1 MEGYKKCPYCGEEIP
16 ENAAKCMYC
25 TAWLSDRSSP
35 DQPQNVPAQPFV
47 QPQPEP
53 QPQPQPV
60 QPQPQ
65 PVRRRNGIGTAGL
78 VLSIIGMALFWVP
91 VVNVILWF
99 LGFLF
104 SFIGVFKRPRG
115 KAIAGLVISI
125 VSVLILVV
133 ISLILG
139 GVGEAFYGSDWL
151 EELSAY

>member
-1 MEGYKKCPYCGEEIP
+1 MEGYKKCPYCGEQIP

-35 DQPQNVPAQPFV
+35 DQSQNVPAQPFV
-47 QPQPEP
+47 QPQPE
-53 QPQPQPV
+53 PQPV

-151 EELSAY
+151 EELFAY

>member
-1 MEGYKKCPYCGEEIP
+1 MEGYKKCPYCGEQIP

-25 TAWLSDRSSP
+25 TAWLNDRRSP
-35 DQPQNVPAQPFV
+35 DQPQDVPAQPLV
-47 QPQPEP
+47 QPQPE
-53 QPQPQPV
+53 PQPV

-151 EELSAY
+151 EELFAY

>member
-25 TAWLSDRSSP
+25 TAWLSDRSFP
-35 DQPQNVPAQPFV
+35 DQPQNVPAQPLV
-47 QPQPEP
+47 QPQPE
-53 QPQPQPV
+53 PQPV

-78 VLSIIGMALFWVP
+78 VLSIIGMALFWLP

-151 EELSAY
+151 EELFAY

>member
-1 MEGYKKCPYCGEEIP
+1 MEGYKKCPYCGEQIP

-25 TAWLSDRSSP
+25 TAWLSDRSFP

-47 QPQPEP
+47 QPQPE
-53 QPQPQPV
+53 PQPV

-151 EELSAY
+151 EELFAY

>member
-1 MEGYKKCPYCGEEIP
+1 MEGYKKCPYCGEQIP

-25 TAWLSDRSSP
+25 TAWLNDRRFP
-35 DQPQNVPAQPFV
+35 DQPQDVPAQPLV
-47 QPQPEP
+47 QPQPE
-53 QPQPQPV
+53 PQPV

-151 EELSAY
+151 EELFAY

>member
-1 MEGYKKCPYCGEEIP
+1 MEGYKKCPYCGEQIP

-25 TAWLSDRSSP
+25 TAWLNDRPSP
-35 DQPQNVPAQPFV
+35 DQPQDVPAQPLV
-47 QPQPEP
+47 QPE
-53 QPQPQPV
+53 PQPV

-78 VLSIIGMALFWVP
+78 VLSIIGMALFWLP

-151 EELSAY
+151 EELFAY

>member
-1 MEGYKKCPYCGEEIP
+1 M
-16 ENAAKCMYC
+16 
-25 TAWLSDRSSP
+25 
-35 DQPQNVPAQPFV
+35 
-47 QPQPEP
+47 
-53 QPQPQPV
+53 
-60 QPQPQ
+60 
-65 PVRRRNGIGTAGL
+65 
-78 VLSIIGMALFWVP
+78 LSIIGMALFWVP

>member
-1 MEGYKKCPYCGEEIP
+1 M
-16 ENAAKCMYC
+16 
-25 TAWLSDRSSP
+25 
-35 DQPQNVPAQPFV
+35 
-47 QPQPEP
+47 
-53 QPQPQPV
+53 
-60 QPQPQ
+60 
-65 PVRRRNGIGTAGL
+65 RRRNGIGTAGL

-151 EELSAY
+151 EELFAY